1 MKNKKAIFEKVFDPK
16 NKKDINSCTIE
27 IKNKKGFSYTS
38 QIGLLMALT
47 DAKQIET
54 IVYSIKKVP
63 KVKPIM
69 AEFSIIKK

>member
-1 MKNKKAIFEKVFDPK
+1 MKNQKAIFEKIFDPK

-27 IKNKKGFSYTS
+27 IKNKKRFSYIS
-38 QIGLLMALT
+38 QVGLLVALT
-47 DAKQIET
+47 DAKQTKT